1 MNLIVLASALIISLI
16 VFLATRVTKNTYA
29 QKEADFWEKE
39 RAANSVRRKPLDD
52 LKYLTIPLDS
62 LPVSLHTDND
72 IIRSCIDTIGEL
84 SKSPVVNL
92 TGISNT
98 DLKLKYGAPN
108 INLLSL
114 YDQRYTLL
122 ASTLQKWADALMEL
136 NETDAARTVLE
147 YAVSTGTDVSGTY
160 KMLASIYDHNGD
172 KEAIRN
178 LIPVAES
185 LNTPLKDS
193 IVRSLNDYLI

>member
-1 MNLIVLASALIISLI
+1 MNLIVLATALIVSLI
-16 VFLATRVTKNTYA
+16 VFWATRGTQDKYA
-29 QKEADFWEKE
+29 QAEADFWEKE

-52 LKYLTIPLDS
+52 LDYLTIPMDE

-72 IIRSCIDTIGEL
+72 TIASCIDTIGEL

-108 INLLSL
+108 ITLLTL

-122 ASTLQKWADALMEL
+122 ASTLQKWANELMSL
-136 NETDAARTVLE
+136 NETDAACTVLE

-160 KMLASIYDHNGD
+160 KSLASIYDSRGD
-172 KEAIRN
+172 KDSIRK

-193 IVRSLNDYLI
+193 IISSLNGYLN